1 MSHASIQISAPDPV
15 AEPIDLETPADA
27 PGVEALIMAAF
38 GPGRFAKT
46 AERLREGTRPAVG
59 FVAHRQGRVVGSVR
73 LWPVVIGATP
83 GLFLGPIA
91 VEAAVRSE
99 GLGARL
105 VQACV
110 DHARMTATGGI
121 LLVGDRAYF
130 ERFGFV
136 GAPEAQLPG
145 PVDQRRVLWLAVGK
159 ETAAGGVRIG

>member
-1 MSHASIQISAPDPV
+1 
-15 AEPIDLETPADA
+15 
-27 PGVEALIMAAF
+27 
-38 GPGRFAKT
+38 
-46 AERLREGTRPAVG
+46 
-59 FVAHRQGRVVGSVR
+59 
-73 LWPVVIGATP
+73 
-83 GLFLGPIA
+83 LGPIA

-99 GLGARL
+99 GLGAHL

-136 GAPEAQLPG
+136 AAPDARLPG